1 MVCVNVLTLFHT
13 HGRAQD
19 LLPTQAWVLD
29 VLKHR
34 AYLDGTRYYASPE
47 SFLYFLS
54 RLLSVTTDEE
64 LRRTFLPVLRERL
77 QELVGTPGDSL
88 ALAMRISACV
98 STGVPNRVDM
108 RKVLRMQQEDGSWG
122 PGIVYRYGAT
132 GVGIGNRGL
141 STVLARKAIS
151 LMECTGP
158 LMALWNKD

>member
-19 LLPTQAWVLD
+19 LLPTQAWVLN

-34 AYLDGTRYYASPE
+34 AYVDGTRYYASPE

-54 RLLSVTTDEE
+54 RLLSVTPDEE

-88 ALAMRISACV
+88 ALAMRISA
-98 STGVPNRVDM
+98 
-108 RKVLRMQQEDGSWG
+108 
-122 PGIVYRYGAT
+122 
-132 GVGIGNRGL
+132 
-141 STVLARKAIS
+141 
-151 LMECTGP
+151 
-158 LMALWNKD
+158 